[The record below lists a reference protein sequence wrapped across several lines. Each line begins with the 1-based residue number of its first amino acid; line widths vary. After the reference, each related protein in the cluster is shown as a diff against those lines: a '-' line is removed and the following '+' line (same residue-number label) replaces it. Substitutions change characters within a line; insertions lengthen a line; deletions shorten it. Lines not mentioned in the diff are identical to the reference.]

1 MSANETALL
10 VVDAQEKL
18 LNVVPG
24 RKHIE
29 WNIRRLL
36 DAAAVLEVPTA
47 ATEQYP
53 EKLGRFPAALA
64 ERLHEPAS
72 KLTFSGAACCPVFD
86 AWRNDGRYRIL
97 ICGIETHVCIAQTAF
112 DLTAAGWMVY
122 IAVDAVGTR
131 HAIDHETALRR
142 MESAGVVLTID
153 RSRHVRMVPHRRHTR
168 VQANQRARQGER
180 SMTIPHAVNP
190 PVRVLLGPGPSDT
203 HPRVLAALARPTVG
217 HLDPYYLRIMDE
229 MQSMLRDVFR
239 TENRLTMA
247 ISGTGSAGQEA
258 AVLNLVEPGDK
269 VLVCINGVFGMRLA
283 DMADRAGGEVTKLER
298 PWGEVFTVA
307 EVKEALAKA
316 KPKIVA
322 IVMAETSTGAWQP
335 IEEIAAAVH
344 DAGAMLILDTVTALG
359 GIPVEIDKWQID
371 AVYSG
376 TQKCLGCPPGLAPVS
391 FNERAVEKILAR
403 KEKPRSWYLDV
414 SLIANYWGSDRVY
427 HHTAPINMTYALHEA
442 LRILLEEGLDASFA
456 RHRKNHEA
464 LKAGLA
470 AIGIG
475 YATQKVTSC
484 RSSTPCGFRMVSTMR
499 PSAKD
504 CSSASASKSAPAWV
518 RSKAKS
524 GESA

>member
-1 MSANETALL
+1 MA
-10 VVDAQEKL
+10 
-18 LNVVPG
+18 P
-24 RKHIE
+24 
-29 WNIRRLL
+29 
-36 DAAAVLEVPTA
+36 
-47 ATEQYP
+47 
-53 EKLGRFPAALA
+53 
-64 ERLHEPAS
+64 
-72 KLTFSGAACCPVFD
+72 
-86 AWRNDGRYRIL
+86 
-97 ICGIETHVCIAQTAF
+97 
-112 DLTAAGWMVY
+112 
-122 IAVDAVGTR
+122 
-131 HAIDHETALRR
+131 
-142 MESAGVVLTID
+142 
-153 RSRHVRMVPHRRHTR
+153 
-168 VQANQRARQGER
+168 
-180 SMTIPHAVNP
+180 IPNTVNP

-229 MQSMLRDVFR
+229 MQSMLRAVFR
-239 TENRLTMA
+239 TENQLTMA
-247 ISGTGSAGQEA
+247 ISGTGSAGQDA

-269 VLVCINGVFGMRLA
+269 VLICINGVFGMRLA
-283 DMADRAGGEVTKLER
+283 DMAARAGGEVTKLEC

-307 EVKEALAKA
+307 EVKEALAKS

-359 GIPVEIDKWQID
+359 GIPVEIDKWQTD

-391 FNERAVEKILAR
+391 FNKRAVEKILAR

-456 RHRKNHEA
+456 RHRKSHEA

-475 YATQKVTSC
+475 YATQKGHELPQLNAVRIPDGIDDAAVRKGLLERFGIEIGAGLGAC
-484 RSSTPCGFRMVSTMR
+484 KGKVWRIGLMGYSSRHANVLLLLAALEQLLAEQKHRFEPG
-499 PSAKD
+499 
-504 CSSASASKSAPAWV
+504 ASIAAANAAYG
-518 RSKAKS
+518 R
-524 GESA
+524 